1 MAVKPLLSF
10 LIHNLWMNIKI
21 STKRQEFQ
29 DQTKLKRIWLTSGW
43 KEALWL
49 FRWPLCRK
57 ASLQPAAGHLKLK
70 SYISNQRAHALNLN
84 QKGKRKI
91 PICPVLEMD
100 PSVLFQASSI
110 NEALTTL
117 RTWMR
122 LDPKVRLQ
130 VPELKNY
137 QTVFNSKKY
146 LARSYCFLKLLSQWT
161 QGRER
166 WRVPDSWAAT
176 WDRYLL
182 AIYVEEVYVT

>member
-10 LIHNLWMNIKI
+10 LIHNLWINIKI
-21 STKRQEFQ
+21 STKQQEFQ
-29 DQTKLKRIWLTSGW
+29 DQTKLKRIWSTSGW

-57 ASLQPAAGHLKLK
+57 ASLQPAAGHLKFK
-70 SYISNQRAHALNLN
+70 SYIQPESTCTKLEP
-84 QKGKRKI
+84 KRKI
-91 PICPVLEMD
+91 PISPVLEMD

-110 NEALTTL
+110 NEALTAL

-146 LARSYCFLKLLSQWT
+146 LARSYCFLKVLSQWT
-161 QGRER
+161 QGRVR